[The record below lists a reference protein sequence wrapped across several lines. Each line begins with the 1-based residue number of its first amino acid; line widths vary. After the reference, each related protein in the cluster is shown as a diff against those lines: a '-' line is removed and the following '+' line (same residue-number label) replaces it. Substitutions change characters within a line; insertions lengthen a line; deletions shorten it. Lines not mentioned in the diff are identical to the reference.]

1 MFLPFIM
8 IRQIRADRKRS
19 GRERGGVGSGK
30 VLESGFELGTPVAQK
45 PFMSA
50 RCPQDYQRRLVYLF
64 KYVFGVTLNFH
75 EKKKEKSFFWKWNDP
90 KLKCVTLFLQPS
102 VISSNIF
109 CCVKHI
115 TNAFFGGDL
124 ADKDMFTSTIWYL
137 FIIKCKKWDTYW
149 AEEPGKM
156 EANKEWSIQPRCPG
170 S

>member
-1 MFLPFIM
+1 M

-75 EKKKEKSFFWKWNDP
+75 DKKKKKSHSFGSGMILNWNAW
-90 KLKCVTLFLQPS
+90 LFS
-102 VISSNIF
+102 YSHSSNIF

-124 ADKDMFTSTIWYL
+124 ADKDIFTSTIWYL